1 MDDLSL
7 VGIIVA
13 ALAFFFLGAAWYS
26 FLFRKPWAD
35 DMGYTKDMP
44 GNPQSPGAGLL
55 IGSLVAA
62 LVLALSTA
70 WLVGAGGA
78 GEGAKVGLA
87 IGAVS
92 AAIMGQNALYDNR
105 PTRLWLINAGYAF
118 VGAIMV
124 GVICGAFQG

>member
-1 MDDLSL
+1 MDDLSI

-35 DMGYTKDMP
+35 DMGYAKDMP
-44 GNPQSPGAGLL
+44 DHPQSPGAGLL

-62 LVLALSTA
+62 LVLAVSTA
-70 WLVGAGGA
+70 WLVGPGGV
-78 GEGAKVGLA
+78 GEGAQVGLA
-87 IGAVS
+87 IGAVL
-92 AAIMGQNALYDNR
+92 AAIMGQNALYDTR

-118 VGAIMV
+118 LGAVVVGI
-124 GVICGAFQG
+124 ICGAFQG